1 METVLKK
8 LYYSSDSPA
17 CYAGVTNLYRE
28 AKKKLP
34 KIKVKDIERFL
45 SKQQTYTLH
54 KPVKRRFPRNKIV
67 TAGIDV
73 DWQADLADL
82 SSLKQYNNG
91 HTFILVCV
99 DVLSKYLWAEP
110 MKNKTA
116 EQTANAMQKILDTGR
131 RPWRLCTDRGKEF
144 KGHVFQALM
153 QKHDIQYFNATSPD
167 VKAAMAEIYV
177 RHLKN
182 RLYRYFTTMKTFRY
196 LEVLPNIVASMNKSI
211 CRTTGMAPADVNRDN
226 AETVWQKLYGMAKD
240 RKKFRFQVGD
250 KVRITKEKH
259 KLSKGY
265 VPNFTQEVFVINER
279 MDRSPPVYKLND
291 LDKEE
296 IEGVFYEAELVRVI
310 DSDKQTREIEKVMK
324 TEKQNGQLRYFVKF
338 KNEPVK
344 NNKWINES
352 DLVTI

>member
-1 METVLKK
+1 MDTVLKK
-8 LYYSSDSPA
+8 LYYKTDSPA

-34 KIKVKDIERFL
+34 NIKVKDVEIFL

-67 TAGIDV
+67 TAGLDV

-116 EQTANAMQKILDTGR
+116 EQTANAMQRILDTGR
-131 RPWRLCTDRGKEF
+131 TPWRLCTDRGKEF
-144 KGHVFQALM
+144 KGHTFQILM

-196 LEVLPNIVASMNKSI
+196 LEVLPRIVASMNKSI

-226 AETVWQKLYGMAKD
+226 AEAVWQKLYGEVKD

-265 VPNFTQEVFVINER
+265 LPNFTQEVFAIRER
-279 MDRSPPVYKLND
+279 LDRSPPVYKLND
-291 LDKEE
+291 LEKEE
-296 IEGVFYEAELVRVI
+296 IEGVFYESELVRVI
-310 DSDKQTREIEKVMK
+310 DSDKQAREIEKVMK
-324 TEKQNGQLRYFVKF
+324 TEKQNGELRYFVKF